1 MDISDLWG
9 GSLPGEVCEAPAAA
23 LALRVDV
30 GDHELALAPH
40 DQLRVVLEVVH
51 LRETESQQVQVGS
64 EINVTVGRYPATPGL
79 GNGAGMVR
87 YGRVWYG
94 MGRYG
99 GVWWGMVW
107 HCVLR

>member
-1 MDISDLWG
+1 MHISYLRG
-9 GSLPGEVCEAPAAA
+9 GALPGEVCEAPAAA

-30 GDHELALAPH
+30 GDYELALAPH

-64 EINVTVGRYPATPGL
+64 EINVTVGRYAATPGL

-87 YGRVWYG
+87 YG
-94 MGRYG
+94 
-99 GVWWGMVW
+99 MVW
-107 HCVLR
+107 LSLIHI